1 MAKKLA
7 IPTKITTL
15 TANHR
20 HKQQDLAFIEEQ
32 LFKFPLTKK
41 NYTGGLQIVEAP
53 NRRLECEAVACDIL
67 RLCRE
72 ENYRHYDIGILIR
85 SSEDYSELLQA
96 VLNDFNIP
104 YFSDSKR
111 QTAHHPLAELIR
123 SSLEA
128 ISTWQYEPLF
138 RAFKTDFSITNICNR
153 LKISKKIQM
162 KYN

>member
-1 MAKKLA
+1 M
-7 IPTKITTL
+7 
-15 TANHR
+15 
-20 HKQQDLAFIEEQ
+20 
-32 LFKFPLTKK
+32 
-41 NYTGGLQIVEAP
+41 
-53 NRRLECEAVACDIL
+53 

-138 RAFKTDFSITNICNR
+138 RAFKTDFSMTNICKR

>member
-1 MAKKLA
+1 M
-7 IPTKITTL
+7 
-15 TANHR
+15 
-20 HKQQDLAFIEEQ
+20 
-32 LFKFPLTKK
+32 
-41 NYTGGLQIVEAP
+41 
-53 NRRLECEAVACDIL
+53 ECEAVACDIL
-67 RLCRE
+67 HLCRE

-138 RAFKTDFSITNICNR
+138 RAFKTDFFNDKYLQT
-153 LKISKKIQM
+153 LKTSKKIQI
-162 KYN
+162 K

>member
-1 MAKKLA
+1 M
-7 IPTKITTL
+7 
-15 TANHR
+15 
-20 HKQQDLAFIEEQ
+20 
-32 LFKFPLTKK
+32 
-41 NYTGGLQIVEAP
+41 
-53 NRRLECEAVACDIL
+53 ECEAVACDIL

-138 RAFKTDFSITNICNR
+138 RAFKTDFSMTNICKR

-162 KYN
+162 K